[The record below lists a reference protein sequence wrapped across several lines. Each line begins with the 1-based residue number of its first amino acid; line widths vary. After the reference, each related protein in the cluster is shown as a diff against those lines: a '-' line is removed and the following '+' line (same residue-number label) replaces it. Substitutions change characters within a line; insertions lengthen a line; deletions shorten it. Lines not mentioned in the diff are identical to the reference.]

1 MKNAIILNQL
11 KIEYNAD
18 LSNMKGIIAHSLR
31 VKKEDIYDFEILK
44 KSIDARKKPDIY
56 YIYKVRV
63 IFEENKSHLI
73 SKVLKNNNVTEDNLV
88 EYVIP
93 QAGDV
98 SLNKPPVI
106 IGMGPAGLFAGYIL
120 AQAGFKPIVLERGRD
135 VASRHEDVTHFW
147 ETGELNPESNVQF
160 GEGGAGTFSDGK
172 LNTLV
177 KDKFGRNS
185 YVLHTF
191 YKFGA
196 SENILYDAKP
206 HIGTDV
212 LMQVVAN
219 MRNEIIRLGGQV
231 LFESKVS
238 GMDFDETHNLKGLY
252 YNDSK
257 YIATDVA
264 ILAIGHSARDTFRM
278 LHDLDIDMKA
288 KEFAVG
294 FRVEHP
300 QSMIDISQYG
310 KEYKDLPVANYKLTA
325 NLDNSRGVYSFCMC
339 PGGYVVNASSV
350 SHKLAINGMSYS
362 DRASG
367 NANSAI
373 IISVGEKDY
382 DMSDPLAGVLFQEEL
397 ETKAY
402 ELGQGRIPQQLFG
415 DFEENVVSTS
425 YGEFES
431 KVCKNTCFA
440 NLRQLLSDEMNESF
454 IEAMHRFGR
463 KIHGF
468 DRADAIMSGIES
480 RTSSPVRITRDES
493 FESNFKGLYPCG
505 EGAGYAGGIMSA
517 AMDGMK
523 VAEKIIE
530 KYKVNYE

>member
-18 LSNMKGIIAHSLR
+18 ISNMKGIIAHSLR

-73 SKVLKNNNVTEDNLV
+73 SKVLKNSNVTEDNLV

-238 GMDFDETHNLKGLY
+238 GLDFDEAHNLQGLY
-252 YNDSK
+252 YNESN

-325 NLDNSRGVYSFCMC
+325 NLDNSRGVYSFC
-339 PGGYVVNASSV
+339 
-350 SHKLAINGMSYS
+350 
-362 DRASG
+362 
-367 NANSAI
+367 
-373 IISVGEKDY
+373 
-382 DMSDPLAGVLFQEEL
+382 
-397 ETKAY
+397 
-402 ELGQGRIPQQLFG
+402 
-415 DFEENVVSTS
+415 
-425 YGEFES
+425 
-431 KVCKNTCFA
+431 
-440 NLRQLLSDEMNESF
+440 
-454 IEAMHRFGR
+454 
-463 KIHGF
+463 
-468 DRADAIMSGIES
+468 
-480 RTSSPVRITRDES
+480 
-493 FESNFKGLYPCG
+493 
-505 EGAGYAGGIMSA
+505 
-517 AMDGMK
+517 
-523 VAEKIIE
+523 
-530 KYKVNYE
+530 